1 MAVVMN
7 NTYKLLEVTEIELI
21 KAMQQILTDNKRN
34 ATYKL
39 YNSFEGDLKV
49 TKNSMAFKIT
59 YAPHGAFVLDSRRNV
74 KSNKKPIA
82 AIKAWILSKGISI
95 GKGRVRTPLKLG
107 GKKVGRAEAERISND
122 KKLTSFAFAI
132 WATIKKNRRVKARPT
147 NFLKP
152 YNNLMKSSFKTALGR
167 AVAKDTISIISPIIA
182 GKNGLNIKIKA

>member
-1 MAVVMN
+1 M
-7 NTYKLLEVTEIELI
+7 TEIELI
-21 KAMQQILTDNKRN
+21 KAMQLILTNDKRN

-49 TKNSMAFKIT
+49 TKGSMAFKIT
-59 YAPHGAFVLDSRRNV
+59 YAKHGAFVLDSKRNV
-74 KSNKKPIA
+74 KSDKKPIA
-82 AIKAWILSKGISI
+82 AIKNWILSKGISI
-95 GKGRVRTPLKLG
+95 GGGRIRTPLKLG

-152 YNNLMKSSFKTALGR
+152 YDNLMKSKFKTALGK
-167 AVAKDTISIISPIIA
+167 AVAKDTIKIVTPMIV
-182 GKNGLNIKIKA
+182 GKDGMKIKIKA